1 MPNDIEPQA
10 AVPVAVLTHSDQI
23 LTESIWKLMYR
34 LSVPATIG
42 MTLFGLNN
50 LIDAVY
56 IGQLLGENAL
66 AGASLI
72 VPLSQIMF
80 ACAGLI
86 GTGVA
91 SVLSRAIGEKNIT
104 CQERIF
110 ANMTFLSAIISVL
123 IYVFSYFLTDD
134 LLIFLGG
141 KGEILSISHE
151 YFTALMT
158 GVFFSIWGFSAN
170 MMIRSEGKMSL
181 AMSMAVVS
189 VLTNIILTPLFIKL
203 LGISGAAYATNIS
216 WLVYSGLSVGYYF
229 LKQSSTA
236 VNLRIWTWDLGLI
249 KEIISVGLSAMFM
262 SLAQLLQQAFVF
274 KTIAENGNAADL
286 AFVGAVNRV
295 LIFSILPVY
304 GLVRS
309 LQPMVGINYGSQKL
323 LRVSE
328 IMRIFILTGTA
339 LACFLCLPMIFA
351 PEVIMRIMLPE
362 ANFTAEDWCN
372 FRIFILSLPLN
383 PLILLV
389 ITFYQ
394 SVGNGKTASWLTL
407 TRQVLLFLPLTYF
420 LFQYFGIMGVYLGT
434 TLTDLL
440 ILVLCGLMYYAQT
453 RKWQET
459 KI

>member
-1 MPNDIEPQA
+1 MPNDHKPKA
-10 AVPVAVLTHSDQI
+10 ALPVLPLTHSDQM

-56 IGQLLGENAL
+56 IGQLLGEDAL

-91 SVLSRAIGEKNIT
+91 SVLSRAIGEKNIV
-104 CQERIF
+104 CQQRIF

-123 IYVFSYFLTDD
+123 IYLFSYFLSDD

-141 KGEILSISHE
+141 KGEVLRISHE

-158 GVFFSIWGFSAN
+158 GVFFSIWGFAAN

-181 AMSMAVVS
+181 AMTMAVVS

-216 WLVYSGLSVGYYF
+216 WLMYSSLSIGYYVF
-229 LKQSSTA
+229 KQSNTEVS
-236 VNLRIWTWDLGLI
+236 LKIWKLDGSI
-249 KEIISVGLSAMFM
+249 CKEIIYIGLSAMVM
-262 SLAQLLQQAFVF
+262 SLTQMLQQAFIF
-274 KTIAENGNAADL
+274 KTVAENGNSADL

-309 LQPMVGINYGSQKL
+309 LQPIVGINYGARQL
-323 LRVSE
+323 IRVNE

-339 LACFLCLPMIFA
+339 LACFLCLPMLFA

-362 ANFTAEDWCN
+362 ANFTAEDWFN

-394 SVGNGKTASWLTL
+394 SVGNGKTASWLTFA
-407 TRQVLLFLPLTYF
+407 RQSLLFLPLTYL
-420 LFQYFGIMGVYLGT
+420 LFRYFGIMGIYLGT

-440 ILVLCGLMYYAQT
+440 ILVLCGFMYYAQT